1 MTVPSFGPARCFGI
15 LAFACAFAAAP
26 ARATYHTFV
35 IDEIFSSADGKVQFV
50 ELLESAP
57 EDPYYGGGL
66 GNGQNQW
73 AGKALVSSSG
83 TSQNRFVFPT
93 NLPSSQTAGRTV
105 LVGTQSFAAL
115 GIVTPD
121 FVVPDNFL
129 FLSNGA
135 VNYASVD
142 TVSYASLPVDGRSS
156 IDRSG
161 HAGPSSPQ
169 NFAGQSGAVS
179 LAPIDGV
186 TEFYNSGLN
195 HFFLTA
201 NTVEAASIDAGGSG
215 PGWSR
220 TGNVFKSGGP
230 NTVCR
235 FYGVQAAGGPNGHF
249 YTADPAECEQVKLDP
264 GWHFESLDF
273 AITPAGAGGTCV
285 AGLVPVYRAYNHRFA
300 EHDSNH
306 RITTNFAAYQQQIAA
321 GWTGEGVVMC
331 AQP

>member
-1 MTVPSFGPARCFGI
+1 MSQASSRIVALAAFLAVTGPA
-15 LAFACAFAAAP
+15 CAS
-26 ARATYHTFV
+26 YHTFV
-35 IDEIFSSADGKVQFV
+35 INEVFSSADGKVQFV
-50 ELLESAP
+50 ELVESAP
-57 EDPYYGGGL
+57 EDPYYGNYA
-66 GNGQNQW
+66 GNGQNLW
-73 AGKALVSSSG
+73 AGNALVSASG
-83 TSQNRFVFPT
+83 ASQHTFTFPS
-93 NLPSSQTAGRTV
+93 NLPSAATAGKSV

-115 GIVTPD
+115 GAVTPD
-121 FVVPDNFL
+121 FVVPDGFL
-129 FLSNGA
+129 FMTNGS

-142 TVSYASLPVDGRSS
+142 SITYAVLPTDGVSSLSRGGEAFPN
-156 IDRSG
+156 
-161 HAGPSSPQ
+161 SPK
-169 NFAGQSGAVS
+169 NFAGVS
-179 LAPIDGV
+179 AHITAAAIIDGV
-186 TEFYNSGLN
+186 VEFYNTGLN

-201 NTVEAASIDAGGSG
+201 NGVEAASIDAGGSG

-230 NTVCR
+230 NAVCR

-273 AITPAGAGGTCV
+273 AITPAGTGGTCA
-285 AGLVPVYRAYNHRFA
+285 AGLQPVYRAYNKRFA

-306 RITTNFAAYQQQIAA
+306 RITTNFTAYQQQIAA

>member
-1 MTVPSFGPARCFGI
+1 MTVPSFGFARCLGI
-15 LAFACAFAAAP
+15 LSFACAFAAAP

-57 EDPYYGGGL
+57 EDPYYGGTL

-93 NLPSSQTAGRTV
+93 NLPSAQTAARTV

-142 TVSYASLPVDGRSS
+142 TVSYASLPGDG
-156 IDRSG
+156 
-161 HAGPSSPQ
+161 
-169 NFAGQSGAVS
+169 
-179 LAPIDGV
+179 
-186 TEFYNSGLN
+186 
-195 HFFLTA
+195 
-201 NTVEAASIDAGGSG
+201 
-215 PGWSR
+215 
-220 TGNVFKSGGP
+220 
-230 NTVCR
+230 
-235 FYGVQAAGGPNGHF
+235 
-249 YTADPAECEQVKLDP
+249 
-264 GWHFESLDF
+264 
-273 AITPAGAGGTCV
+273 
-285 AGLVPVYRAYNHRFA
+285 
-300 EHDSNH
+300 
-306 RITTNFAAYQQQIAA
+306 
-321 GWTGEGVVMC
+321 
-331 AQP
+331 